1 MKNAHSAGSGRPL
14 VLRTE
19 EGYISY
25 FENDREEQWGFS
37 MDWEFEVFFLAGGNI
52 GWKEP
57 TIGEPGLQDLVLGV
71 PE

>member
-37 MDWEFEVFFLAGGNI
+37 MDWEFEVFFLAGGQHWLERTYNRR
-52 GWKEP
+52 
-57 TIGEPGLQDLVLGV
+57 TRVARLGTWS
-71 PE
+71 P